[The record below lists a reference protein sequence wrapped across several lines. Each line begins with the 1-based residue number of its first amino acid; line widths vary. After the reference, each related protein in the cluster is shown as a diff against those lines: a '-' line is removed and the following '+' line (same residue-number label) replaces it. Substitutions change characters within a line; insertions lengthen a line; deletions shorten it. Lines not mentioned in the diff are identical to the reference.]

1 MDLVVGVDGML
12 GSSLLKH
19 LRRLGREAQGT
30 SRRTSANR
38 EALPLDL
45 AREASSWRLPA
56 AVETAY
62 ICAGIA
68 GLAACRE
75 NPAGTRR
82 VNVDATAELCR
93 LLTRRGAFV
102 VFLSSSQV
110 FNGAEPLVLA
120 ECRPSPLSEYGRQK
134 AAAER
139 ALLESG
145 EGPAAV
151 VRLTKVLG
159 PNDLLAGWA
168 RRLAAGKMVEPL
180 QDLMF
185 CPVPLK
191 GVVTLLGL
199 IGELKEP
206 GLWQVSGEQDVTYA
220 KAAQWGAQVLGASLE
235 LVRPTTTKEQG
246 LKLEEAGPY
255 SSLDG
260 SRIEKSLGLALP
272 IIQRTISIHFMN
284 AAGGPI
290 APDPELGKG
299 SV

>member
-1 MDLVVGVDGML
+1 MDLVVGADGML

-19 LRRLGREAQGT
+19 LSRLGREAQGT

-38 EALPLDL
+38 EVLPLDL
-45 AREASSWRLPA
+45 SQDAASWRLPPE
-56 AVETAY
+56 VETAY

-82 VNVDATAELCR
+82 VNVEATAELCR

-102 VFLSSSQV
+102 VFLSTSQV
-110 FNGAEPLVLA
+110 FDGSEPLVPA
-120 ECRPSPLSEYGRQK
+120 GRRPSPLSEYGRQK

-145 EGPAAV
+145 ESPAAV

-168 RRLAAGKMVEPL
+168 RRLAAGKTVEPL
-180 QDLMF
+180 QDLML
-185 CPVPLK
+185 CPVPLS
-191 GVVTLLGL
+191 GVVTLLSL
-199 IGELKEP
+199 IGILREP

-220 KAAQWGAQVLGASLE
+220 QAAQWGARIMGAPLE
-235 LVRPTTTKEQG
+235 LVRPTTSKEQG
-246 LKLEEAGPY
+246 LKLEEAAGPY

-260 SRIEKSLGLALP
+260 SRVEDRLGVAP
-272 IIQRTISIHFMN
+272 PQVERTISTHFLN
-284 AAGGPI
+284 AAGAAT
-290 APDPELGKG
+290 APDA
-299 SV
+299 